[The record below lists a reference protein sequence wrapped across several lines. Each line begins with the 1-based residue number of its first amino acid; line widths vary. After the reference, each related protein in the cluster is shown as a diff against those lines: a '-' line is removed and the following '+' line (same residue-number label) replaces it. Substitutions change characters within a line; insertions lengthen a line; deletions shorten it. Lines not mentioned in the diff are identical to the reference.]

1 MLGSKDFRI
10 RVLWERK
17 QFACRTSF
25 SVFFL
30 LLLLFP
36 EIPAAPELTDTRLVL
51 LSNEITSPNK
61 LRTLAMVGLN
71 INGTIIDSALQNNR
85 DDITEAAY
93 KVLKQWR
100 DSQSNKT
107 TAYTQICQTLRDV
120 KMDILITETLQ

>member
-1 MLGSKDFRI
+1 ML
-10 RVLWERK
+10 VERL
-17 QFACRTSF
+17 FLFSF
-25 SVFFL
+25 YFCYF
-30 LLLLFP
+30 FP

-51 LSNEITSPNK
+51 LSNEITSSNK

-71 INGTIIDSALQNNR
+71 INGTIIDSALQNNG

-100 DSQSNKT
+100 DSQSDKT